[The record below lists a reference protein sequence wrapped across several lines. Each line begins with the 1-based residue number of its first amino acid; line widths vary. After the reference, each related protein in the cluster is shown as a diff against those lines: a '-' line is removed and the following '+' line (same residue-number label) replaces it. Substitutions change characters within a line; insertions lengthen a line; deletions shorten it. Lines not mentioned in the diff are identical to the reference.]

1 MNELDIR
8 NAEAALANVPTSQLR
23 AVAAQS
29 MSQVGKLK
37 ALAKKAKEKAG
48 EAVMEL
54 AKTGSAVAVAGAMG
68 YVEGMKPEWE
78 YLDSNQNIPTMPVV
92 GAAAL
97 VGSAFVGG
105 SAGELVRAG
114 GTGLLAAFAYKFG
127 RSKGEGAA

>member
-1 MNELDIR
+1 MNELDLR
-8 NAEAALANVPTSQLR
+8 NAEAALANVPASQLR
-23 AVAAQS
+23 TVAAQQ
-29 MSQVGKLK
+29 MGQVKRFK
-37 ALAKKAKEKAG
+37 DLAKKAKEKAA

-78 YLDSNQNIPTMPVV
+78 YLDTNKNIPTMPVV

-105 SAGELVRAG
+105 TAGELVRAG

-127 RSKGEGAA
+127 FSKGEAA